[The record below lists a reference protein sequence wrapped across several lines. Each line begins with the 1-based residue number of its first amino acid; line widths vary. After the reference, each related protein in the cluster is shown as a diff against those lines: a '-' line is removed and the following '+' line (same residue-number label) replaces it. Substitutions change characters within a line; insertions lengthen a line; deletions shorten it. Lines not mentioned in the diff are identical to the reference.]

1 MTAKKNNAL
10 PTEVGEAKTDIV
22 LENNDSQV
30 PEDVSPNAG
39 VCETDMVKETPSP
52 KYEEFGEPPKTET
65 ETQMKGSEEP
75 RNQAE
80 IKSVAD
86 TDSAIDEEKVGQVT
100 EGEENKGQDETDVGL
115 PEENV
120 HLGREFSENGQL
132 PETDMEIDD
141 GISSGAIDSKEII
154 KTDSEISEKPLNAG
168 ENSGEENESVKP
180 KKKHG
185 LLGVGKAKEETV
197 EEKPKKERKKK
208 STKSQLSE
216 TESVENKKDEDTD
229 ATTKTV
235 EKQQPLIKLT
245 RDVVTIDNERRV
257 ETDEDKAQNDLLDL
271 LESLKG
277 GRFLT
282 GVIQGVE
289 STENGNESFA
299 VIYRGV
305 FKVIIPAMEL
315 IEEPND
321 YRGLN
326 PKDVQKYLLEKRLGT
341 EIDYMIKGIDKES
354 GLAVASRK
362 DAMKVKRRMYYFGKD
377 RDGNNLLYAGV
388 CAEARVVSV
397 IRAGVFVEVF
407 GVETYIPLKQLSYQR
422 LMDAK
427 LDYQT
432 GQRIIVKIIDIDKTD
447 SQNIKIKASVK
458 QARENPYEKVAR
470 KYTVNNCYVG
480 TVSLVNESGVFVDL
494 GEGIDCLCYYPK
506 RGRPPRGARVSVRI
520 LEINPKTNRLWGVIV
535 HIAMPR

>member
-1 MTAKKNNAL
+1 MTAKNNAL
-10 PTEVGEAKTDIV
+10 PTDVGEAKTDIV

-30 PEDVSPNAG
+30 PEEETSNVG
-39 VCETDMVKETPSP
+39 FCETETVKETPSP
-52 KYEEFGEPPKTET
+52 GYEEFGEPPKTE
-65 ETQMKGSEEP
+65 SEEQNKDIEMHG
-75 RNQAE
+75 NQ
-80 IKSVAD
+80 
-86 TDSAIDEEKVGQVT
+86 EKNTPIPKTELGGAGETTPLVT
-100 EGEENKGQDETDVGL
+100 EGVGIIGDGETDTG
-115 PEENV
+115 PHQENV
-120 HLGREFSENGQL
+120 HPGREFSENNQSL
-132 PETDMEIDD
+132 ETDREIDD
-141 GISSGAIDSKEII
+141 GKSSGATDSKETT
-154 KTDSEISEKPLNAG
+154 KTDLEIAEKVSNAG
-168 ENSGEENESVKP
+168 ENSGNESETVKP
-180 KKKHG
+180 KKKRG
-185 LLGVGKAKEETV
+185 LLGLGKAKEETV
-197 EEKPKKERKKK
+197 EEAKPKKEKKK
-208 STKSQLSE
+208 RSTKSTTHE
-216 TESVENKKDEDTD
+216 TETAETKQAEDVAAKAKAVDKK
-229 ATTKTV
+229 
-235 EKQQPLIKLT
+235 QPLLKPI

-299 VIYRGV
+299 VIYHGV
-305 FKVIIPAMEL
+305 FKVIIPALEL
-315 IEEPND
+315 VDEPND

-326 PKDVQKYLLEKRLGT
+326 PKEVQKYLLSKRLGT
-341 EIDYMIKGIDKES
+341 EIDYMVKGIDKES
-354 GLAVASRK
+354 GVAVASRK
-362 DAMKVKRRMYYFGKD
+362 DAMRVKRRLYYFGKD
-377 RDGNNLLYAGV
+377 RDGNNLLYPDV

-397 IRAGVFVEVF
+397 IRSGIFVEVF

-432 GQRIIVKIIDIDKTD
+432 GQRIIVKILEIDKTD

-458 QARENPYEKVAR
+458 KARENPYEKVTR
-470 KYTVNNCYVG
+470 KYSVDNCYVG

-520 LEINPKTNRLWGVIV
+520 LEINPTTNRLWGVIV

>member
-1 MTAKKNNAL
+1 MTAKNNAL

-30 PEDVSPNAG
+30 PEDISPNAG

-52 KYEEFGEPPKTET
+52 EFEEFGEPPKTET

-86 TDSAIDEEKVGQVT
+86 TDSAIDEEMVEQVT

-120 HLGREFSENGQL
+120 HLGREFSENDQL

-154 KTDSEISEKPLNAG
+154 KTDSEMSEKFSNAG
-168 ENSGEENESVKP
+168 ENSGEKNESVKP
-180 KKKHG
+180 KKKRG
-185 LLGVGKAKEETV
+185 LLGSGETKEETV

-216 TESVENKKDEDTD
+216 TESVENKKDEDTA

-520 LEINPKTNRLWGVIV
+520 LEINPTTNRLWGVIV

>member
-1 MTAKKNNAL
+1 MTAKNNAL
-10 PTEVGEAKTDIV
+10 PTDVGEAKTDIV

-30 PEDVSPNAG
+30 PEEETSNVG
-39 VCETDMVKETPSP
+39 FCETETVKETPSP
-52 KYEEFGEPPKTET
+52 GYEEFGEPPKTE
-65 ETQMKGSEEP
+65 SEEQNKDIEMHG
-75 RNQAE
+75 NQ
-80 IKSVAD
+80 
-86 TDSAIDEEKVGQVT
+86 EKNTPIPKTELGDAGETTPLVT
-100 EGEENKGQDETDVGL
+100 EGVGGIGDGETDTG
-115 PEENV
+115 PHQENV
-120 HLGREFSENGQL
+120 YPGREFYENNQSL
-132 PETDMEIDD
+132 ETDREIDD
-141 GISSGAIDSKEII
+141 GKSSGATDSKETT
-154 KTDSEISEKPLNAG
+154 KTNLEIAEKDSNAG
-168 ENSGEENESVKP
+168 ENSGNESETVKP
-180 KKKHG
+180 KKKRG
-185 LLGVGKAKEETV
+185 LLGLGKAKEETV
-197 EEKPKKERKKK
+197 EEAKPKKEKKKRSTK
-208 STKSQLSE
+208 STKHE
-216 TESVENKKDEDTD
+216 TETAETKQAEDVAAKAKAVDKK
-229 ATTKTV
+229 
-235 EKQQPLIKLT
+235 QPLLKPI

-299 VIYRGV
+299 VIYHGV
-305 FKVIIPAMEL
+305 FKVIIPALEL
-315 IEEPND
+315 VDEPND

-326 PKDVQKYLLEKRLGT
+326 PKEVQKYLLSKRLGT
-341 EIDYMIKGIDKES
+341 EIDYMVKGIDKES
-354 GLAVASRK
+354 GVAVASRK
-362 DAMKVKRRMYYFGKD
+362 DAMRVKRKLYYFGKD
-377 RDGNNLLYAGV
+377 RDGNNLLYPDV

-397 IRAGVFVEVF
+397 IRSGIFVEVF

-432 GQRIIVKIIDIDKTD
+432 GQRIIVKILEIDKTD

-458 QARENPYEKVAR
+458 KARENPYEKVTR
-470 KYTVNNCYVG
+470 KYSVDNCYVG

-520 LEINPKTNRLWGVIV
+520 LEINPTTNRLWGVIV

>member
-1 MTAKKNNAL
+1 MTAKNNAL

-22 LENNDSQV
+22 LENKDSQV
-30 PEDVSPNAG
+30 PEEETSDVG
-39 VCETDMVKETPSP
+39 VCETETVKETPSP
-52 KYEEFGEPPKTET
+52 GYEEFGEPPKTESGAQDEDT
-65 ETQMKGSEEP
+65 EVHGNQEENAP
-75 RNQAE
+75 IPKTE
-80 IKSVAD
+80 LGD
-86 TDSAIDEEKVGQVT
+86 TGETATQVT
-100 EGEENKGQDETDVGL
+100 EGVEIIGESETDTGPHQEDVH
-115 PEENV
+115 PE
-120 HLGREFSENGQL
+120 REFSENNQVL
-132 PETDMEIDD
+132 ETDREIDE
-141 GISSGAIDSKEII
+141 GISTGEIDSKETA
-154 KTDSEISEKPLNAG
+154 KTDLEIAEKASNAG
-168 ENSGEENESVKP
+168 ENSGNESETVKP
-180 KKKHG
+180 KKKRG
-185 LLGVGKAKEETV
+185 LLGLGKAKEETV
-197 EEKPKKERKKK
+197 EEAKPKKEKKK
-208 STKSQLSE
+208 RSTKSTTHE
-216 TESVENKKDEDTD
+216 TDTAETKQAEDVAAKAKAVDKK
-229 ATTKTV
+229 
-235 EKQQPLIKLT
+235 QPLLKPI

-299 VIYRGV
+299 VIYHGV
-305 FKVIIPAMEL
+305 FKVIIPALEL
-315 IEEPND
+315 VDEPND

-326 PKDVQKYLLEKRLGT
+326 PKEVQKYLLSKRLGT
-341 EIDYMIKGIDKES
+341 EIDYMVKGIDKES
-354 GLAVASRK
+354 GVAVASRK
-362 DAMKVKRRMYYFGKD
+362 DAMRVKRKLYYFGKD
-377 RDGNNLLYAGV
+377 RDGNNLLYPDV

-397 IRAGVFVEVF
+397 IRSGIFVEVF

-432 GQRIIVKIIDIDKTD
+432 GQRIIVKILEIDKTD

-458 QARENPYEKVAR
+458 KARENPYEKVTR
-470 KYTVNNCYVG
+470 KYSVDNCYVG

-520 LEINPKTNRLWGVIV
+520 LEINPTTNRLWGVIV

>member
-1 MTAKKNNAL
+1 MTAKNNAL
-10 PTEVGEAKTDIV
+10 PTDVGEAKTDIV
-22 LENNDSQV
+22 LENKDSQV
-30 PEDVSPNAG
+30 PEEETSNVG
-39 VCETDMVKETPSP
+39 FCETETVKETPSP
-52 KYEEFGEPPKTET
+52 GYEEFGEPPKTE
-65 ETQMKGSEEP
+65 SEEQNKDIEVHG
-75 RNQAE
+75 NQ
-80 IKSVAD
+80 
-86 TDSAIDEEKVGQVT
+86 EKNTPIPKTELGDAGETMPLVT
-100 EGEENKGQDETDVGL
+100 EGVGIIGDGETDTG
-115 PEENV
+115 PHQENV
-120 HLGREFSENGQL
+120 HPGREFSENNQSL
-132 PETDMEIDD
+132 ETDREIDD
-141 GISSGAIDSKEII
+141 GKSSGATDSKETT
-154 KTDSEISEKPLNAG
+154 KTDLEIAEKDSNAG
-168 ENSGEENESVKP
+168 ENSGNESETMKP
-180 KKKHG
+180 KKKRG
-185 LLGVGKAKEETV
+185 LLGLGKAKEETV
-197 EEKPKKERKKK
+197 KEAKPKKEKKK
-208 STKSQLSE
+208 RSTKSTTHE
-216 TESVENKKDEDTD
+216 TETAETKQAEDVAAKAKAVDKK
-229 ATTKTV
+229 
-235 EKQQPLIKLT
+235 QPLLKPI

-299 VIYRGV
+299 VIYHGV
-305 FKVIIPAMEL
+305 FKVIIPALEL
-315 IEEPND
+315 VDEPND

-326 PKDVQKYLLEKRLGT
+326 PKEVQKYLLSKRLGT
-341 EIDYMIKGIDKES
+341 EIDYMVKGIDKES
-354 GLAVASRK
+354 GVAVASRK
-362 DAMKVKRRMYYFGKD
+362 DAMRVKRKLYYFGKD
-377 RDGNNLLYAGV
+377 RDGNNLLYPDV

-397 IRAGVFVEVF
+397 IRSGIFVEVF

-432 GQRIIVKIIDIDKTD
+432 GQRIIVKILEIDKTD

-458 QARENPYEKVAR
+458 KARENPYEKVTR
-470 KYTVNNCYVG
+470 KYSVDNCYVG

-520 LEINPKTNRLWGVIV
+520 LEINPTTNRLWGVIV

>member
-1 MTAKKNNAL
+1 MTAKNNAL

-52 KYEEFGEPPKTET
+52 EFEEFGEPPKTET

-86 TDSAIDEEKVGQVT
+86 TDSAIDEEMVEQVT

-120 HLGREFSENGQL
+120 HLGREFSENDQL

-154 KTDSEISEKPLNAG
+154 KTDSEMSEKFSNAG
-168 ENSGEENESVKP
+168 ENSGEKNESVKP
-180 KKKHG
+180 KKKRDT
-185 LLGVGKAKEETV
+185 LEVAKTKEEAV
-197 EEKPKKERKKK
+197 EEINPEKKK
-208 STKSQLSE
+208 KKRVKKSE
-216 TESVENKKDEDTD
+216 TQETEIVVTEKTQEDVSTAKKVV
-229 ATTKTV
+229 K
-235 EKQQPLIKLT
+235 KQTLVKPM

-257 ETDEDKAQNDLLDL
+257 ETEEDKAQNDLLDL

-299 VIYRGV
+299 VIYHGV
-305 FKVIIPAMEL
+305 FKVIIPALEL
-315 IEEPND
+315 IDEPND

-326 PKDVQKYLLEKRLGT
+326 PKEVQKYLLSKRLGT
-341 EIDYMIKGIDKES
+341 EIDYMVKGIDKES
-354 GLAVASRK
+354 GVAVASRK
-362 DAMKVKRRMYYFGKD
+362 DAMRVKRKLYYFGKD
-377 RDGNNLLYAGV
+377 RDGNNLLYPDV

-397 IRAGVFVEVF
+397 IRAGIFVEVF
-407 GVETYIPLKQLSYQR
+407 GVETYIPLNQLSYQR

-432 GQRIIVKIIDIDKTD
+432 GQRIIVKILEIDKTD
-447 SQNIKIKASVK
+447 PQNIKIKASVK
-458 QARENPYEKVAR
+458 KARENPYEKVAR
-470 KYTVNNCYVG
+470 KYSVDNCYVG

-520 LEINPKTNRLWGVIV
+520 LEINPTTNRLWGVIV

>member
-1 MTAKKNNAL
+1 MTAKNNAL

-22 LENNDSQV
+22 LENNDSHV

-39 VCETDMVKETPSP
+39 VCETGMVKETPSP
-52 KYEEFGEPPKTET
+52 GYEEFGEPPKTET
-65 ETQMKGSEEP
+65 ETQMEGAEEP

-86 TDSAIDEEKVGQVT
+86 IKSAIDEEMVEQVT
-100 EGEENKGQDETDVGL
+100 EGEENTGQDETDVGL
-115 PEENV
+115 PEESV
-120 HLGREFSENGQL
+120 HQGREFSENDQL

-154 KTDSEISEKPLNAG
+154 KTDSEMSEKFSNAG
-168 ENSGEENESVKP
+168 ENSDEKNESVKP
-180 KKKHG
+180 KKKRG
-185 LLGVGKAKEETV
+185 LLGSGKAKEETV

-208 STKSQLSE
+208 STKSELSE
-216 TESVENKKDEDTD
+216 TESIENKKDEDTA

-235 EKQQPLIKLT
+235 EKKQPLIKLM

-305 FKVIIPAMEL
+305 FKIIIPAMEL

-362 DAMKVKRRMYYFGKD
+362 DAMKVKRRMYYFGRD

-458 QARENPYEKVAR
+458 QARVNPYEKVAR

-520 LEINPKTNRLWGVIV
+520 LEINPTTNRLWGVIV